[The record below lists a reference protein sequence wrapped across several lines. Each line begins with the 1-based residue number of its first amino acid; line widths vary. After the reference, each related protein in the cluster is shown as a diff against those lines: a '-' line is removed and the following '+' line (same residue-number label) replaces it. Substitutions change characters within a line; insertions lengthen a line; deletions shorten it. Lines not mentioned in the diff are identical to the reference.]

1 MPGFS
6 VRQIALSG
14 AFLAMTLPAYAQMGG
29 PSGPPPVGVIT
40 IESKPV
46 VDRTEV
52 SGRVQSTDRVALVAR
67 VTAYLEKQLFE
78 DGADVKKGDLL
89 YRLERGPF
97 EADVAAKK
105 AIVAQQ
111 EAQGELSNLTLARAT
126 QLLAKDAGSQSTAD
140 NARAA
145 QKSAVAQIES
155 AKAQLKN
162 SQISLDYTEI
172 RSPIDG
178 RIGRSSVTEGNVVG
192 PTSGTLAT
200 VVSQDPMYVV
210 FPMSVR
216 ALEELR
222 DKNADKGG
230 LDAVKVNLRLPNG
243 KIYSQTGKIDFV
255 DTTVAQGTDTITL
268 RAVIANPKLPE
279 GVGSKSLG
287 RELINDEFVTVIV
300 EAASSQKLPSVPR
313 AAIMSDQQGDF
324 VYVVNKENVAEIRRV
339 KRGVS
344 TPVIASIVEG
354 LNDGDQVILEGT
366 QNPAFRVGIPVK
378 PVPATSQALG
388 EGK

>member
-1 MPGFS
+1 MPGLS
-6 VRQIALSG
+6 IRQIALSG
-14 AFLAMTLPAYAQMGG
+14 AFLAMTLPAYAQMPG
-29 PSGPPPVGVIT
+29 PAGPAAVGVFT
-40 IESKPV
+40 VESKPV
-46 VDRTEV
+46 VDHTEI
-52 SGRVQSTDRVALVAR
+52 SGRIEATDRVNLVAR
-67 VTAYLEKQLFE
+67 VTAYLDKQFFE

-97 EADVAAKK
+97 ESDVENKK
-105 AIVAQQ
+105 ALVAQQ
-111 EAQGELSNLTLARAT
+111 EAQGELADLTLARAV

-145 QKSAVAQIES
+145 QKSAMAQIAS
-155 AKAQLKN
+155 AKAQLQQ
-162 SQISLDYTEI
+162 SQINLDYTEI

-222 DKNADKGG
+222 DKNVDKGG
-230 LDAVKVNLRLPNG
+230 LDAVKINLRMPNG
-243 KIYSQTGKIDFV
+243 KTYGHTGKIDFV
-255 DTTVAQGTDTITL
+255 DTTVAKDTDSITL

-279 GVGSKSLG
+279 GQGGKALG
-287 RELINDEFVTVIV
+287 RELINDEFVTVII
-300 EAASSQKLPSVPR
+300 ESAASEKLPSIPR
-313 AAIMSDQQGDF
+313 AAVMSDQQGDY
-324 VYVVNKENVAEIRRV
+324 VYVVGQNNTVEQRRI
-339 KRGVS
+339 KRGPS
-344 TPVIASIVEG
+344 TPQNASVADG
-354 LNDGDQVILEGT
+354 LKDGDVVILEGI
-366 QNPAFRVGIPVK
+366 QKVRPGVQVAPQPVVSL
-378 PVPATSQALG
+378 PG